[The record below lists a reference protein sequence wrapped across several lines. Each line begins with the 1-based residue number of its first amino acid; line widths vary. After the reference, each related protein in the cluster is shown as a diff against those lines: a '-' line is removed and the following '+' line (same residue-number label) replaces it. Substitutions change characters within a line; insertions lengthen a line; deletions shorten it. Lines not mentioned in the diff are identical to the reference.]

1 MSKFNVGDKVVI
13 HWKLDIKD
21 FVQDGV
27 ITAIHA
33 GEYGVIVKTEDS
45 GGYSFNRDGWYTDE
59 KSRYIEKIEP
69 KTQFKVGDK
78 VVGIFGDEEYQG
90 FVVGISEC
98 ASDYN
103 KVEVKFNHTKTP
115 YGFSSDG
122 FYCPGSDSRIVLVED
137 FDQCDNDETDAE
149 FLEFLHNEL
158 DYGGCSSRE
167 YDYLAG
173 YLARANGEQSSI
185 ITNFKEKFDKQNS
198 PEYKEY
204 LRLKAIYD

>member
-45 GGYSFNRDGWYTDE
+45 GVYAFNRDGWFIDE
-59 KSRYIEKIEP
+59 KSSYIEKIEP
-69 KTQFKVGDK
+69 KTQFKVG
-78 VVGIFGDEEYQG
+78 
-90 FVVGISEC
+90 
-98 ASDYN
+98 
-103 KVEVKFNHTKTP
+103 
-115 YGFSSDG
+115 
-122 FYCPGSDSRIVLVED
+122 
-137 FDQCDNDETDAE
+137 DNDETDAE

>member
-27 ITAIHA
+27 VVAIHA

-45 GGYSFNRDGWYTDE
+45 GVYSFNRDGWYADEE
-59 KSRYIEKIEP
+59 KSSYIEKIEE
-69 KTQFKVGDK
+69 KV
-78 VVGIFGDEEYQG
+78 
-90 FVVGISEC
+90 
-98 ASDYN
+98 
-103 KVEVKFNHTKTP
+103 KTP
-115 YGFSSDG
+115 HGFSSDG

>member
-27 ITAIHA
+27 VVAIHA

-45 GGYSFNRDGWYTDE
+45 GVYSFSRDGWFIDE
-59 KSRYIEKIEP
+59 KSSYIEKIEP

-78 VVGIFGDEEYQG
+78 VVGIFGDEEYRG

-115 YGFSSDG
+115 YEFSSDG
-122 FYCPGSDSRIVLVED
+122 FYCSGSDSRIVLVED

-158 DYGGCSSRE
+158 DYDGCSSRE